1 MKRLE
6 GKAAIVTGGASGIG
20 KGASVLFAEEG
31 ACVAIG
37 DLNEDAGRAAADE
50 IKASGGK
57 AIFVPHDVREEESWR
72 GIVTKTVS
80 AFGKVDIL
88 INNAGLLTPDGADSV
103 ETVSIQNWDL
113 LIDVILKGTFLGI
126 RSVVPEMEKIGGGR
140 IVNTSSIASMV
151 GLENL
156 AAYSAAKGGVNGL
169 TRQAAFDL
177 AKKNIRVNA
186 VAPGIVDTPI
196 LKGLT
201 PEMYEANAAA
211 CLLNRLGKPR
221 DIAAMMLFLAS
232 DDADFIDGM
241 VYPVDGG
248 WTIKGV

>member
-1 MKRLE
+1 MNRLK

-20 KGASVLFAEEG
+20 KETSLLFAKEGAS
-31 ACVAIG
+31 VAIG
-37 DLNEDAGRAAADE
+37 DLNEEGGRAVADE
-50 IKASGGK
+50 INASGGR
-57 AIFVPHDVREEESWR
+57 AVFVTHDVRQEESWKS
-72 GIVTKTVS
+72 IVGKTVS
-80 AFGKVDIL
+80 EFGKVDIL
-88 INNAGLLTPDGADSV
+88 INNAGLLAPDGADSV
-103 ETVSIQNWDL
+103 ETVTIQNWDL
-113 LIDVILKGTFLGI
+113 LIEVILKGTFLGI

-140 IVNTSSIASMV
+140 IVNSSSIASMV

-156 AAYSAAKGGVNGL
+156 AAYSAAKGGVDAL

-177 AKKNIRVNA
+177 AKKKIRVNA

-201 PEMYEANAAA
+201 PEMYQANAAA
-211 CLLNRLGKPR
+211 CLLNRLAQPQE
-221 DIAAMMLFLAS
+221 IAAMMLFLVS